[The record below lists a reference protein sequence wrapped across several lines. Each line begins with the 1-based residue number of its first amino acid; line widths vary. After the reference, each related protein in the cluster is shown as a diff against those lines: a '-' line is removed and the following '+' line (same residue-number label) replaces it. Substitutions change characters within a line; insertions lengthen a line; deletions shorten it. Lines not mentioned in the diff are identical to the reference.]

1 MTPYITIQNTYKLL
15 HAGAKHHY
23 FIAGVQE
30 HPDYYEMEIR
40 DWDGNLWIVS
50 LHRLG
55 RFGLFKGP
63 LGFLNPTTPA
73 WEIYLTLISKTVNG
87 ENPKLEWICA
97 YQNMT
102 SPDSLLRIIK
112 DGIEHILQT
121 AV

>member
-50 LHRLG
+50 LHRTG
-55 RFGLFKGP
+55 RFGLYKGQYS
-63 LGFLNPTTPA
+63 FLNPLTPA
-73 WEIYLTLISKTVNG
+73 WEIHLTLISKTVNG
-87 ENPKLEWICA
+87 ENPKLEWVVD
-97 YQNMT
+97 YDNMQ
-102 SPDSLLRIIK
+102 SPDALMGIIK
-112 DGIEHILQT
+112 DGFEHILLT
-121 AV
+121 TV